1 MVLGQARITDEGVAN
16 LKTRIGSYFKGE
28 YIFAHNHMMT
38 KDGIAHWCD
47 GIGDYRNKL
56 YRDPQYAAKTKYGT
70 IVAPP
75 CSLNSILNVSG
86 MRVGGLPGVHSF
98 HSGWDWLWLK
108 PVYLNDTITGT
119 YRPVDI
125 VEKKS
130 EFALRTVIIYAE
142 GVYRNQRDEVVARCI
157 GWSIR
162 AERGTARDQGKYKEI
177 KQYWITP
184 EMQAQIEDMME
195 KEEIRGANPRYWE
208 DVNVGDTTQPLVKGP
223 LGVGEM
229 MAWAHS
235 IGGGGEVHAFKV
247 RSLRKHP
254 AWGWKNPETGGS
266 ETIDQVHEQ
275 EEAAKGIAIPA
286 AYDVGAQRNSWVS
299 QGITNWM
306 GDDGFLKNLYC
317 EYRRFN
323 VYGDVQFIKAKV
335 TRKYE
340 KDGEYLV
347 DMDAWA
353 ENQRGEVTAPGKAT
367 VILPSKAAKQGK

>member
-1 MVLGQARITDEGVAN
+1 MVLGQARITDEGIAQ
-16 LKTRIGSYFKGE
+16 LKTRVGSYFKGE

-38 KDGIAHWCD
+38 KGGIAHWCD
-47 GIGDYRNKL
+47 GIGDFKNSL
-56 YRDPQYAAKTKYGT
+56 YRDEEYAAKTKYGS
-70 IVAPP
+70 IIAPP

-108 PVYLNDTITGT
+108 PVKVNDTITST

-142 GVYRNQRDEVVARCI
+142 GVYRNQRDEIVARCI

-177 KQYWITP
+177 KPYWITP
-184 EMQAQIEDMME
+184 EMQAHVEDLLD
-195 KEEIRGANPRYWE
+195 KEEVRGATPRYWE
-208 DVNVGDTTQPLVKGP
+208 DVNAGDEIPQIVKGP
-223 LGVGEM
+223 LSVGEM

-254 AWGWKNPETGGS
+254 AWGWKNPETGVR

-299 QGITNWM
+299 QVITNWM
-306 GDDGFLKNLYC
+306 GDDGFLKSLYC

-323 VYGDVQFIKAKV
+323 VYGDIQFIKGRVAK
-335 TRKYE
+335 KYI
-340 KDGEYLV
+340 KDGEHLV
-347 DMDAWA
+347 DVEAWS
-353 ENQRGEVTAPGKAT
+353 ENQRGEITAPAHGT
-367 VILPSKAAKQGK
+367 VILPTRAAKESD

>member
-16 LKTRIGSYFKGE
+16 LKTRVGSYFKGE

-47 GIGDYRNKL
+47 GIGDYRNPL
-56 YRDPQYAAKTKYGT
+56 YRDPSYAAKTKYGT

-142 GVYRNQRDEVVARCI
+142 GIYRNQRDEIVARCI

-254 AWGWKNPETGGS
+254 AWGWKNPETGAS

-323 VYGDVQFIKAKV
+323 VYGDIQFIKAKV

-340 KDGEYLV
+340 KDGEHLV

-367 VILPSKAAKQGK
+367 VALPSKTAKKGK

>member
-16 LKTRIGSYFKGE
+16 LKTRVGSYFKGE

-47 GIGDYRNKL
+47 GIGDYRNPL
-56 YRDPQYAAKTKYGT
+56 YRDPSYAAKTKYGT

-142 GVYRNQRDEVVARCI
+142 GIYRNQKDEIVARCI

-254 AWGWKNPETGGS
+254 AWGWKNPETGAS

-323 VYGDVQFIKAKV
+323 VYGDIQFIKAKV

-340 KDGEYLV
+340 KDGEHLV

-367 VILPSKAAKQGK
+367 VALPSKTAKNGK

>member
-1 MVLGQARITDEGVAN
+1 
-16 LKTRIGSYFKGE
+16 
-28 YIFAHNHMMT
+28 MMT

-56 YRDPQYAAKTKYGT
+56 YRDPKYAAKTKYGT

-254 AWGWKNPETGGS
+254 AWGWKNPETGVS

-323 VYGDVQFIKAKV
+323 VYGDIQFIKAKV

-340 KDGEYLV
+340 KNGEYLV

>member
-1 MVLGQARITDEGVAN
+1 
-16 LKTRIGSYFKGE
+16 
-28 YIFAHNHMMT
+28 
-38 KDGIAHWCD
+38 
-47 GIGDYRNKL
+47 
-56 YRDPQYAAKTKYGT
+56 
-70 IVAPP
+70 
-75 CSLNSILNVSG
+75 
-86 MRVGGLPGVHSF
+86 
-98 HSGWDWLWLK
+98 
-108 PVYLNDTITGT
+108 
-119 YRPVDI
+119 
-125 VEKKS
+125 
-130 EFALRTVIIYAE
+130 
-142 GVYRNQRDEVVARCI
+142 
-157 GWSIR
+157 
-162 AERGTARDQGKYKEI
+162 
-177 KQYWITP
+177 
-184 EMQAQIEDMME
+184 MQAQIEDMME

-254 AWGWKNPETGGS
+254 AWGWKNPETGAS

-323 VYGDVQFIKAKV
+323 VYGDIQFIKAKV

-340 KDGEYLV
+340 KDGEHLV

-367 VILPSKAAKQGK
+367 VALPSKTAKNGK